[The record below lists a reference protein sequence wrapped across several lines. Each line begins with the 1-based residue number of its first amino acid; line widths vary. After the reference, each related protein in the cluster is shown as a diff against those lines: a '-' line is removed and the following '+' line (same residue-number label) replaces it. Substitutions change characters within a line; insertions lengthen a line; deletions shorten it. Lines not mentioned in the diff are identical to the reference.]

1 MRSDRPAR
9 ENRPRRPRNGSRGRS
24 RITCLVAT
32 RDQQL
37 LKTITARLEA
47 AGMHVLTAATVA
59 EAMTCLDKAMVEILI
74 ADIDEPQFGYGDLH
88 KAVNASQP
96 FVRRIAIARS
106 LTLTAALNSFRVG
119 AVGIIGAPLD
129 EREFDRLIRQSLS
142 LIRAWLT
149 RLDGVAHRQPGAAPG
164 MPATAD

>member
-1 MRSDRPAR
+1 MRSTRPDHGAR
-9 ENRPRRPRNGSRGRS
+9 PGSRPRGSRGRS
-24 RITCLVAT
+24 TITCLVAT
-32 RDQQL
+32 RDAQL
-37 LKTITARLEA
+37 LEAITARLEA
-47 AGMHVLTAATVA
+47 KGMHVLTAATVA

-88 KAVNASQP
+88 KAVNAGQP

-119 AVGIIGAPLD
+119 AIGIIGAPLD
-129 EREFDRLIRQSLS
+129 EREFDRLIRQAQA
-142 LIRAWLT
+142 LIRSWLA
-149 RLDGVAHRQPGAAPG
+149 RLDGVAHRQPGTAAG